1 MKILIPGFL
10 VVLVLLSGCI
20 TGKTASDSSEY
31 PVLNETTG
39 PAYEYNPTKYLPG
52 WNLTNEIKRI
62 ADMPLESGEKFKE
75 QNVLD
80 AATWELQKGN
90 ETLFVWTRVY
100 ETPEDLQNSTGT
112 FTSMFAWRT
121 RDTLGFGDEGII
133 GIYRVQGENDP
144 LLLWVANDTL
154 MLYISY
160 YNDNGKY
167 NATNMFDDQR
177 FLVGLAK
184 DILNK

>member
-1 MKILIPGFL
+1 MKILIPVFL
-10 VVLVLLSGCI
+10 VALVLLSGCL
-20 TGKTASDSSEY
+20 TGRTASDNDKY
-31 PVLNETTG
+31 PVLNVTTG
-39 PAYEYNPTKYLPG
+39 PAYEYNPAKYLSG
-52 WNLTNEIKRI
+52 WNLISEIKRL
-62 ADMPLESGEKFKE
+62 ADMPLETMEKFKE

-80 AATWELQKGN
+80 AATWELQNGN
-90 ETLFVWTRVY
+90 ETLFVWSKVY
-100 ETPEDLQNSTGT
+100 ETPEDLQNSTGP

-121 RDTLGFGDEGII
+121 KDTLGFGDKGII
-133 GIYRVQGENDP
+133 GVYRVQGENDP

-167 NATNMFDDQR
+167 NATNMFDDER

-184 DILNK
+184 DVINK